1 MIRHVD
7 DSFLIGSSC
16 VVNVYSIVVGQ
27 GVDNSGFYLPWKV
40 VVLIRR
46 DKAKLY
52 CVFVNLLS
60 IINFVLPARKSAM
73 QTMSI
78 IVSGKLDGFV
88 SYFEAS
94 LINTICITS
103 DACTEVAS
111 KVFIVRILGNIVIS
125 QYHVMESALPVG
137 YHDRHDSCPKVGKTH
152 FHALLVGERI

>member
-7 DSFLIGSSC
+7 DSFLIGGSC

-52 CVFVNLLS
+52 CVFVDLLS

-103 DACTEVAS
+103 DGCTVVSS
-111 KVFIVRILGNIVIS
+111 KGFIVRILGKIVLS
-125 QYHVMESALPVG
+125 QYHVM
-137 YHDRHDSCPKVGKTH
+137 
-152 FHALLVGERI
+152 